1 MSITNAVKQKMI
13 SDYISNPQGR
23 AKLAASMTQPLRL
36 RRDYLSV
43 GRKTFLVEQLPDGA
57 LPIYDKDPDVTAYVV
72 GEEGENI
79 LAVTKPRRVIF
90 PLFEIASNPEIPL
103 TQIKERRFDLI
114 ERAQDLARSQI
125 QAAEDERVFA
135 VLDAIATNGFDS
147 IAGGENAD
155 IPVVAPI
162 TGAVL
167 ADAFSLIERHDL
179 RVARVFMNARDYAD
193 LRKFG
198 RDILDIETQ
207 RDLLKTGLMGTL
219 WGSQIIVSRL
229 VPVGTV
235 YVCCE
240 PEMFGRIPVR
250 TELTV
255 LSCRRPEGTHHRVQL
270 LREHR
275 TGRLQPEGSRPPD
288 HHAYLIRLNGPRT
301 PDRIFRSGV
310 SRFRMG
316 IVAQRWGCRCWLLS
330 RERSVRGNPPSVG
343 NWPKSWV
350 LKWFQN
356 LCGTTRIC
364 RTSMRTPTVGPSPH
378 RCSWLPIGSAA
389 TGTCLGSR
397 AGSCSTDSCSRTAC
411 SPRCVVTWAT

>member
-1 MSITNAVKQKMI
+1 MSVNNSVKAKLI
-13 SDYISNPQGR
+13 SDYIGTAGGR

-36 RRDYLSV
+36 RRDYMAV

-79 LAVTKPRRVIF
+79 IAVTKPRRVIF

-114 ERAQDLARSQI
+114 ERAQDLARAQI

-135 VLDAIATNGFDS
+135 VLDAIASDGFDS
-147 IAGGENAD
+147 VAGGENAD
-155 IPVVAPI
+155 IPVVAPLNGSVI
-162 TGAVL
+162 
-167 ADAFSLIERHDL
+167 ADAYALVERHDL

-219 WGSQIIVSRL
+219 WGAQIITSRL

-255 LSCRRPEGTHHRVQL
+255 LSADDPKA
-270 LREHR
+270 R
-275 TGRLQPEGSRPPD
+275 TIGFSCFENLGIGAYNPKGLARLS
-288 HHAYLIRLNGPRT
+288 IT
-301 PDRIFRSGV
+301 RS
-310 SRFRMG
+310 
-316 IVAQRWGCRCWLLS
+316 
-330 RERSVRGNPPSVG
+330 
-343 NWPKSWV
+343 
-350 LKWFQN
+350 
-356 LCGTTRIC
+356 
-364 RTSMRTPTVGPSPH
+364 
-378 RCSWLPIGSAA
+378 
-389 TGTCLGSR
+389 
-397 AGSCSTDSCSRTAC
+397 
-411 SPRCVVTWAT
+411 